1 MGYLG
6 AVLVVDD
13 ELGPRESLRM
23 ILHPLYRVYAAADGE
38 EAIAHL
44 ENQEIDLVT
53 LDMVMPG
60 VPGMDVLKKIRAMNA
75 DVDVVIVSGHMTSK
89 LAQEAKRQGAADVI
103 NKPYNVTEVIARV
116 GKLVEGRKQNKKMKS
131 LLQSAKELGM
141 VNENMID
148 QIPFH

>member
-23 ILHPLYRVYAAADGE
+23 ILHPLYRVYAAADGK